1 MLLKNKSLVAVMSC
15 ALMLAAAPLLP
26 ADLSIINSAA
36 AKEGGG
42 GHGGGGGGGG
52 GNGGGHGGGN
62 GGGNGSGHG
71 GGNSAGHSGSNSG
84 GDGDGNGHGNG
95 NGKGA
100 LGHTSDPSDG
110 STGIHG
116 AKRNGKVEG
125 VEHAGKSTRDRGVSG
140 NHTGSTKNDSKG
152 HGATTSSVAHSKDTR
167 GLSKATAI
175 SDTTPGTHNT
185 KGLDKA
191 ADSSSKNDR

>member
-1 MLLKNKSLVAVMSC
+1 MKKTLVVAAVC
-15 ALMLAAAPLLP
+15 AFALGATALLP
-26 ADLSIINSAA
+26 ADLSPIGSVY
-36 AKEGGG
+36 AKGNGGG
-42 GHGGGGGGGG
+42 VG

-71 GGNSAGHSGSNSG
+71 GGNSAGHSGTNGG

-95 NGKGA
+95 KGKGA

-110 STGIHG
+110 SSGIHG

-125 VEHAGKSTRDRGVSG
+125 VEHAGKATRDHGVSG
-140 NHTGSTKNDSKG
+140 NHNGSTKNDSKG

-185 KGLDKA
+185 KGLDNA
-191 ADSSSKNDR
+191 SDNSTKNDHDDD

>member
-1 MLLKNKSLVAVMSC
+1 MKKTLVAAVVC
-15 ALMLAAAPLLP
+15 AFAFGATALLP
-26 ADLSIINSAA
+26 ADLSSIGSVY
-36 AKEGGG
+36 AKGN
-42 GHGGGGGGGG
+42 GGGGGG

-62 GGGNGSGHG
+62 GGGNGGGHG
-71 GGNSAGHSGSNSG
+71 SSAGHSGSNGG

-95 NGKGA
+95 KGKGA

-110 STGIHG
+110 SSGIHG

-125 VEHAGKSTRDRGVSG
+125 VEHAGKATRDHGVNG
-140 NHTGSTKNDSKG
+140 HHNGTAKNDSKG

-167 GLSKATAI
+167 GLAKATAI

-185 KGLDKA
+185 KGLDNA
-191 ADSSSKNDR
+191 SDNSTKNDHDDE